1 MHRLVATL
9 WREKGVIN
17 IDRLNWNNLR
27 VYLVLART
35 GSLSQTG
42 RQLGMD
48 HSTVGRR
55 IATLEHEIGT
65 PLFDREATG
74 YRVNAKGRE
83 FFSHVE
89 SMEASVLAIAD
100 QLTGEGRSLVG
111 EVRIGTMEGIASL
124 YLSEQFALLKEELPG
139 IVVELVTSTRDVRVS
154 QREAD
159 IFLGFFEPDTEN
171 LRAEKIGAFSCY
183 LYGSPAYFARHGVP
197 GSVESLSQHVFVGY
211 IENLIQLDA
220 VRWLENGVKDPTIV
234 YRSNS
239 MISQMFAAVAG
250 TGLVMLPVFSRPE
263 RFGLLPVLHDRV
275 RVHRDVWM
283 STLRHFPRVP
293 RINAV
298 LSFLTSIF
306 ARDYPPAA

>member
-1 MHRLVATL
+1 TTHGVTPWRLRAVLMKIRTSIKTGNPTSWQGL
-9 WREKGVIN
+9 VVRSS
-17 IDRLNWNNLR
+17 LNF
-27 VYLVLART
+27 YT
-35 GSLSQTG
+35 
-42 RQLGMD
+42 
-48 HSTVGRR
+48 
-55 IATLEHEIGT
+55 
-65 PLFDREATG
+65 
-74 YRVNAKGRE
+74 
-83 FFSHVE
+83 
-89 SMEASVLAIAD
+89 
-100 QLTGEGRSLVG
+100 
-111 EVRIGTMEGIASL
+111 
-124 YLSEQFALLKEELPG
+124 
-139 IVVELVTSTRDVRVS
+139 

-171 LRAEKIGAFSCY
+171 LRAEKIGAFSCH
-183 LYGSPAYFARHGVP
+183 LYGSPAYFARHGAP
-197 GSVESLSQHVFVGY
+197 DSVESLSQHVFVGY

-306 ARDYPPAA
+306 ARDHPPAA